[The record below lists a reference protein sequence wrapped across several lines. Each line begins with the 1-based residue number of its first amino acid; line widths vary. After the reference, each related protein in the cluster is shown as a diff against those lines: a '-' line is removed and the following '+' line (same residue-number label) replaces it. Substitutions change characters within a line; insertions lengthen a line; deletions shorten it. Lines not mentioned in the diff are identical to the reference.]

1 MGNLILICLVCVA
14 FYIIK
19 TQHIKVKIKTFFKKG
34 FAPNRGQFGVY
45 CFCGKQ
51 GQGKT
56 YSVVEFLKEN
66 RDKEIYANLNLLKV
80 SIILILKV
88 LTNYLNCKIRKIVS
102 LFMTRFSLL

>member
-19 TQHIKVKIKTFFKKG
+19 TQHIKVKIKTFFRKG

-56 YSVVEFLKEN
+56 YSVVEFLKE
-66 RDKEIYANLNLLKV
+66 
-80 SIILILKV
+80 S
-88 LTNYLNCKIRKIVS
+88 CKIKKIVL
-102 LFMTRFSLL
+102 LFLTRFLLL

>member
-66 RDKEIYANLNLLKV
+66 RLEYDQKIYNLILERHEKFISINDVENANLYWKYKT
-80 SIILILKV
+80 I
-88 LTNYLNCKIRKIVS
+88 
-102 LFMTRFSLL
+102 